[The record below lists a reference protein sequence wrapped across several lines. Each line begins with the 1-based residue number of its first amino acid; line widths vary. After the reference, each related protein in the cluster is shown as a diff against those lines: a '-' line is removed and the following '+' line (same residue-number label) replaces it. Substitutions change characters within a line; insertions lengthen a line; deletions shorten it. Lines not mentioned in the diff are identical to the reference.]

1 MGVKRSS
8 FGKKRTSLY
17 RGSSYRGSTVE
28 EEKGLLRIHVFKN
41 VGEQYVIMSVLST
54 NLRKYLYSNN
64 SGISNSEVLSFGR
77 RHNHFHPIHRP

>member
-41 VGEQYVIMSVLST
+41 VGEQIICNHVSSLH
-54 NLRKYLYSNN
+54 K
-64 SGISNSEVLSFGR
+64 SEKVAIF
-77 RHNHFHPIHRP
+77 